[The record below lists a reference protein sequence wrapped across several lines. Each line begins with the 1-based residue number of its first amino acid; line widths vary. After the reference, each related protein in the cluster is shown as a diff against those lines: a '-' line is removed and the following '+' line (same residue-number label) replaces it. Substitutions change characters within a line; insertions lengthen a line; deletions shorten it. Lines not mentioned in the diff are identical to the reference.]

1 MLNDVDRYFF
11 SSYSSFC
18 GRIQI
23 LTASEFIPE
32 NPSAGGKSTIPEKKI
47 QEKKGLL
54 KTLHTLFRI

>member
-1 MLNDVDRYFF
+1 MLTGT
-11 SSYSSFC
+11 SSRVIAVLRQNSNFD
-18 GRIQI
+18 
-23 LTASEFIPE
+23 SEWVFIPE